1 MPCCQTVNVC
11 INIVSS
17 YRWQYSLKK
26 RFGSCIQSTIQRIH
40 LRYGA
45 FGLKI
50 RFWILVSKRNIRFQ
64 IKNPDLDFSKET
76 HPSFFSKR
84 EKTCKLKKAQAT
96 SVDATSGTQGNGQ
109 IG

>member
-1 MPCCQTVNVC
+1 MYPKYDPKNPPPLWS
-11 INIVSS
+11 I
-17 YRWQYSLKK
+17 
-26 RFGSCIQSTIQRIH
+26 
-40 LRYGA
+40 
-45 FGLKI
+45 
-50 RFWILVSKRNIRFQ
+50 WIKNPFLDLVSKRNIRFR